1 MSDLEQRMI
10 EAFRDREYRESYAEG
25 FLNSWISHQ
34 LTAVRRQRGLTQQ
47 QLAERVGTKQSGISR
62 MERDGYGRWNF
73 STLQKAALALD
84 CRLKV
89 SLETFG
95 SLLEEAA
102 EFSET
107 KLLRPVFEQDPVFH
121 SELRGRPSLDDPGPV
136 GEMRRKLLPWLW
148 NRGPLEKL
156 AEWLQGYDLPPVG
169 DEVPPS
175 QWLLDALR
183 PDEQALRTSLAER
196 LSQAILRRRWDVEP
210 PPGRQQDL
218 VRNLLNLAEG
228 LRSPAVLGD
237 AVWTV
242 YQRRP
247 YVCLEGSKKPAP
259 GHPLVGAAMYNQPN
273 ELFRGFWTTGMLAE
287 REVAEM
293 PEYAATGLLG
303 MSHMPVPPNAVGIV
317 EGADEAK
324 KWSLGNEK
332 VVGILRYGFRRVW
345 SEFPSERMLTVNV
358 ILTAGK
364 VDVGWSEP
372 ILVAW
377 KQSVPGPLPTP
388 DAKIFPYMENVVRIA
403 ERSRFRA
410 AP

>member
-73 STLQKAALALD
+73 STLQKATFALD

-102 EFSET
+102 DFSET
-107 KLLRPVFEQDPVFH
+107 KLLRPAFEQDPVFH
-121 SELRGRPSLDDPGPV
+121 PELRGRPSLDEPGPV

-148 NRGPLEKL
+148 ERGPLEKL

-183 PDEQALRTSLAER
+183 PDEEELRTVLAER
-196 LSQAILRRRWDVEP
+196 LSTAILKRRWDVEP
-210 PPGRQQDL
+210 PAGREQDL
-218 VRNLLNLAEG
+218 VRNLLTLAEG
-228 LRSPAVLGD
+228 LRSPAVLGE

-242 YQRRP
+242 YKRRAD
-247 YVCLEGSKKPAP
+247 VRLEGSKEPVP
-259 GHPLVGAAMYNQPN
+259 GHPLVGAVMYNQPD
-273 ELFRGFWTTGMLAE
+273 ERFRGFWTTGMLAE
-287 REVAEM
+287 QKVAET

-303 MSHMPVPPNAVGIV
+303 MSHMPISPSVSEIV
-317 EGADEAK
+317 EGANEAK
-324 KWSLGNEK
+324 RWSLGAEK
-332 VVGILRYGFRRVW
+332 AVSILTPGFRRVW
-345 SEFPSERMLTVNV
+345 SEYPEDRMLTVDV
-358 ILTAGK
+358 IKLAGTA
-364 VDVGWSEP
+364 DDRWSEP

-377 KQSVPGPLPTP
+377 GHSVLGALPSVEAETF
-388 DAKIFPYMENVVRIA
+388 AYIKKVISFV
-403 ERSRFRA
+403 ERSPFRA
-410 AP
+410 AA